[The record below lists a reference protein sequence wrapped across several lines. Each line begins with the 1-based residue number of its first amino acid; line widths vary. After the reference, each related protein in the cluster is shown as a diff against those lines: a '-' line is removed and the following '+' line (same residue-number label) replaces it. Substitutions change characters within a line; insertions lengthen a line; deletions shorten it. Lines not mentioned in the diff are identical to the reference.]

1 MDDLIWAALLLIP
14 TMFIVGVIQYTA
26 AHLMILG
33 LMAGGVWMAMI
44 GTLWFVERYMEES
57 EAQEQDGW

>member
-1 MDDLIWAALLLIP
+1 MDDLLWAALLLIP
-14 TMFIVGVIQYTA
+14 TMIIVGVIQYSA

-33 LMAGGVWMAMI
+33 LIAAGVWMAMI
-44 GTLWFVERYMEES
+44 GTLWFVERYMEEA

>member
-1 MDDLIWAALLLIP
+1 MDDLLWAALLLIP

-44 GTLWFVERYMEES
+44 GTLWFVERYMEEA